1 MKKFPK
7 AKMSK
12 ISPYVALKQFII
24 YNLCFKCET
33 LRCVIMSDKQQF
45 SELTTLGMKFYEEK
59 LKPILEPEH
68 NGEFVAIEPYL
79 EKYVLEKKKIDAILK
94 AQEEMPERLFFL
106 ARVGTI
112 YTGKLRNYVPRKRLD

>member
-1 MKKFPK
+1 
-7 AKMSK
+7 
-12 ISPYVALKQFII
+12 
-24 YNLCFKCET
+24 
-33 LRCVIMSDKQQF
+33 MSDKQQF

-59 LKPILEPEH
+59 LKPILEPDH

-79 EKYVLEKKKIDAILK
+79 EKYVIEKTSSQAAMK
-94 AQEEMPERLFFL
+94 ALAEMPERLFFL

>member
-1 MKKFPK
+1 MFQ
-7 AKMSK
+7 
-12 ISPYVALKQFII
+12 VW
-24 YNLCFKCET
+24 NTGE
-33 LRCVIMSDKQQF
+33 VIMSDKQQF

-59 LKPILEPEH
+59 LKQILEPDH

>member
-1 MKKFPK
+1 
-7 AKMSK
+7 MSK

-33 LRCVIMSDKQQF
+33 GGEVIMSDKQQF

-59 LKPILEPEH
+59 LKPILEPAH

-79 EKYVLEKKKIDAILK
+79 EKYVLEKKKLDAIQK
-94 AQEEMPERLFFL
+94 ARAEMPEKLFFI
-106 ARVGTI
+106 AKVGTI
-112 YTGKLRNYVPRKRLD
+112 YTASLSHYTPKKYEKS

>member
-1 MKKFPK
+1 
-7 AKMSK
+7 
-12 ISPYVALKQFII
+12 
-24 YNLCFKCET
+24 
-33 LRCVIMSDKQQF
+33 MSDKQQF

-59 LKPILEPEH
+59 LKPILEPDH
-68 NGEFVAIEPYL
+68 NGEFVVIEPYL